1 MISAHD
7 LRGSVAGRSDPT
19 HPRFD
24 FWLLLSAVVLVIVG
38 MMALYSVGS
47 ADKDFS
53 LFRKQGLL
61 LLVGLV
67 PFFIFLFVDP
77 AFWRKIS
84 GWLYA
89 ANVAFLGL
97 VLFKGANIKGAT
109 RWIEVGGF
117 QFQPS
122 EIAKLLVI
130 LTLAAFYANRMDEI
144 KRFSTFVLSLIYIAP
159 PLFLIYEQP
168 HLGSTIV
175 ILVAWAGISICAGVP
190 WRFLVTFAALAVALF
205 VGAYSTGKLR
215 SYQVPRIA
223 ALFGADEKKEGYQQL
238 RATVAIGVGG
248 VGGTGYLKGEQKSQ
262 VPEHH
267 NDFIFSVIG
276 EEGGLVGC
284 TMVLAAFSFFFYRA
298 WLVLYHGE
306 DPYTRM
312 IAAGILSVLA
322 FHTVLNLGMNL
333 NLMPVVGLWL
343 PFLSYGGTAMWLCLS
358 CVALLLNLARR
369 ERVMKF

>member
-7 LRGSVAGRSDPT
+7 LRGPVVGRSDPT

-77 AFWRKIS
+77 TFWRKIS
-84 GWLYA
+84 GWLYV